1 MDHCLPRARVF
12 AAGGG
17 DGGLALAAG
26 GFLPPEWLIPLEWP
40 REARPV
46 KERAHRDTSGTA
58 ELFTDAY
65 RTHAASLLA
74 YLRSQGVDDPE
85 AVTQDVFVALYPRL
99 ESLSGGQDGLRA
111 LLFTI
116 AHARV
121 VDHHRRRSRVPA
133 AVAYDPIADTRSTPS
148 AEDDVVRGATG
159 VAELLGR
166 LTPEYREVIALRIL
180 AELTIEEVAQ
190 IMGRTPGAI
199 KQLQRRALIALRRE
213 VAGDEE
219 RAAVAGAPIHE
230 REGAR

>member
-17 DGGLALAAG
+17 DGGIALRAG
-26 GFLPPEWLIPLEWP
+26 VGLLPSEWLIPLEWP

-46 KERAHRDTSGTA
+46 KDHAHRETGGTA
-58 ELFTDAY
+58 VLFTDAY
-65 RTHAASLLA
+65 RTHAAALLA

-99 ESLSGGQDGLRA
+99 ESLSGGRDGLRA

-121 VDHHRRRSRVPA
+121 VDHHRRRSRVPVA
-133 AVAYDPIADTRSTPS
+133 IAYDPLTDTRSTPS
-148 AEDDVVRGATG
+148 AEDDVVHDTG

-166 LTPEYREVIALRIL
+166 LTPEYRDVIALRIL
-180 AELTIEEVAQ
+180 AELSIEEVAR
-190 IMGRTPGAI
+190 IMGRSPGAI
-199 KQLQRRALIALRRE
+199 KQLQRRALLALRRE
-213 VAGDEE
+213 VDTGAGSEAGREPEE
-219 RAAVAGAPIHE
+219 VR
-230 REGAR
+230 